1 MTTYRTALRRVLPA
15 LLPAVL
21 VACATTSPA
30 PTPAPT
36 PTPVPAGPTASPTP
50 LPTPLT
56 YAVYYA
62 DGCEHLGEDASVPVT
77 AGISKNVAVTAPVGH
92 ERLLV
97 TLPTSREGWLRLSPA
112 AEGQVFVFASEP
124 ATLSIRTVE
133 TGRNVTLTPLTSS
146 GASPC
151 PGMKTAA
158 RFPWALADGKI
169 DLQLLASVSTLSL
182 VVFDETPEEGEE

>member
-36 PTPVPAGPTASPTP
+36 STPVPAGPTSSPTP
-50 LPTPLT
+50 LPTPPT
-56 YAVYYA
+56 YAEAYG
-62 DGCEHLGEDASVPVT
+62 DGCIHLGEDASVAVT
-77 AGISKNVAVTAPVGH
+77 AGASKDVAVTAPVSH

-97 TLPTSREGWLRLSPA
+97 TLPASREGWLRFSPA

-124 ATLSIRTVE
+124 ATLSVRTVE
-133 TGRNVTLTPLTSS
+133 TGRTVTLSPLTSPVT
-146 GASPC
+146 ATC
-151 PGMKTAA
+151 PGIKTAA
-158 RFPWALADGKI
+158 RFSWALADGKM

-182 VVFDETPEEGEE
+182 VVFDETPEAEEE